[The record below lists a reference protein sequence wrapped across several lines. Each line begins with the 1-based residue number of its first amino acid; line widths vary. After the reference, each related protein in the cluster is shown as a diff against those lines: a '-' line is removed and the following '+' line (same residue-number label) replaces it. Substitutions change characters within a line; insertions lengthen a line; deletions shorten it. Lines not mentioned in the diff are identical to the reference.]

1 MAQKLSNKE
10 VAYRQDKPESAE
22 TFIKKIL
29 KEDGRGPDFK
39 TEDGLFCSDYVTV
52 TYNDNSTKKYER
64 QALSKLNEELV
75 AEYIARGPFTKR
87 IDITGKM
94 FGKKQQQTLRVAK
107 FIKTAEFGGQ
117 EAGGKKINLGI
128 VFENDFFA
136 RINEALEGKKMLHE
150 KTKRGIDTYSTAV
163 NYILKMTSEM
173 KNSAPVSAE
182 DTGSR
187 NTKRPI
193 IATGQQ
199 LYIAPNDHTKHGALL
214 SDLDINHKSGTSHLS
229 LKYGAT
235 LTFMNAGVSKVL
247 NEKEMKSGEIKNKEG
262 KNILA
267 TFGIDETVF
276 CDVFNKYGKENF
288 KSDSGEV
295 KLTTAQRQSLTNLLK
310 TGIGS
315 GYWMVHGQPDKSVNF
330 YYMDS
335 AKNRIASKAP
345 NTVQINYGGSRGNGK
360 RVDIEFETDYFAFK
374 VNIRNK
380 QRGLYPS
387 HIMLDYTTKD
397 AIGKT
402 NINNFSDPDRF

>member
-1 MAQKLSNKE
+1 MAQKLSNTE
-10 VAYRQDKPESAE
+10 VANRPLKPESAI
-22 TFIKKIL
+22 TFINKIL
-29 KEDGRGPDFK
+29 KQGDYGPDFK

-52 TYNDNSTKKYER
+52 TYKDGSTKKYER
-64 QALSKLNEELV
+64 QTLTSLNEDLA
-75 AEYIARGPFTKR
+75 AEYIARGPFTKS

-94 FGKKQQQTLRVAK
+94 FGKKQQQTLRIAK

-117 EAGGKKINLGI
+117 EGGGKKVNLGI

-136 RINEALEGKKMLHE
+136 RINEALEGKKMLNE

-193 IATGQQ
+193 VATGRQ

-214 SDLDINHKSGTSHLS
+214 SDLDIHHKSGTSHLS

-247 NEKEMKSGEIKNKEG
+247 NQKEMKAGEIKNIEG

-267 TFGIDETVF
+267 TFGINETIF

-295 KLTTAQRQSLTNLLK
+295 KLSSQQKASLTNLLK
-310 TGIGS
+310 TGMGS

-345 NTVQINYGGSRGNGK
+345 DTVQINYGGSRGNGK
-360 RVDIEFETDYFAFK
+360 RVDVQFSTPYFDFK

-402 NINNFSDPDRF
+402 NITNSSSPDRF